1 MMKQERTM
9 YTADQVWA
17 CAVAAQRINGEY
29 LKEPVWGPSDSGED
43 RMIKD
48 ANKLMVK
55 QWLRTENYSLVT
67 AADHEQGR
75 EMRNYFNGYLL
86 KQISGKIND
95 FESTALRIAQ
105 MDEFTGKHL
114 LEFAVI
120 SCLPSVMLRDQDR
133 RDLKDAINGST
144 QLEGEVGDKIQ
155 GMIDVFRCDY
165 QQAYNKFK
173 VQARLGDSFVNFW
186 YGSRL
191 EGAVTIRAKIKAQR
205 GDNTTQLNFVKV
217 IS

>member
-1 MMKQERTM
+1 MQF
-9 YTADQVWA
+9 TADQVWA

-29 LKEPVWGPSDSGED
+29 LKEPIWGQSDSGED
-43 RMIKD
+43 KLIKD

-55 QWLRTENYSLVT
+55 HWLRTENFSLVI
-67 AADHEQGR
+67 AADYEQGR
-75 EMRNYFNGYLL
+75 EIRNYFNGYLL
-86 KQISGKIND
+86 KQIAGKIND

-105 MDEFTGKHL
+105 MDEFTGKNL

-133 RDLKDAINGST
+133 KELKNAINSST

-155 GMIDVFRCDY
+155 GVIDVFRCDY
-165 QQAYNKFK
+165 QQIYDKFK
-173 VQARLGDSFVNFW
+173 VQARLGDSYVSFW
-186 YGSRL
+186 FGSRL

-205 GDNTTQLNFVKV
+205 GDNTTALNYVK
-217 IS
+217 IIG